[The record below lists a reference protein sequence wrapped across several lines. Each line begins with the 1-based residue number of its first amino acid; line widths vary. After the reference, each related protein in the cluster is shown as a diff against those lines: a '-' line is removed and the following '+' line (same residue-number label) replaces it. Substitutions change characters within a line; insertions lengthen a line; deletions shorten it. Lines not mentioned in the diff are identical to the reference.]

1 MPQINADFSRFSV
14 AHIDSMK
21 WVQSPAAGVWRKRV
35 YMDGPVEGGKVTS
48 LVRYDAG
55 ARFPEHGHPGGEEI
69 LVLEGIFSDQHGH
82 FGKGW
87 HLLNPSDSRHESYSE
102 NGCLVL
108 VKLRQYSGKDT
119 IHQDTGNLDWKHGE
133 TNGVSSKLLY
143 ENRVPEMSIRLV
155 RIEKTVAAPFQAF
168 SGGQEIYVVDGSF
181 EDEFGVHR
189 SGSWLRYPP
198 DGGHRLTSQSGC
210 MLYIHTGGLAI
221 AEQSKDT

>member
-1 MPQINADFSRFSV
+1 
-14 AHIDSMK
+14 
-21 WVQSPAAGVWRKRV
+21 
-35 YMDGPVEGGKVTS
+35 
-48 LVRYDAG
+48 
-55 ARFPEHGHPGGEEI
+55 
-69 LVLEGIFSDQHGH
+69 
-82 FGKGW
+82 
-87 HLLNPSDSRHESYSE
+87 
-102 NGCLVL
+102 
-108 VKLRQYSGKDT
+108 
-119 IHQDTGNLDWKHGE
+119 
-133 TNGVSSKLLY
+133 
-143 ENRVPEMSIRLV
+143 MSIRLV

>member
-1 MPQINADFSRFSV
+1 
-14 AHIDSMK
+14 
-21 WVQSPAAGVWRKRV
+21 
-35 YMDGPVEGGKVTS
+35 MDGPAEAGKVTS

-55 ARFPEHGHPGGEEI
+55 ARFPERGHPGGEEI

-82 FGKGW
+82 YGKGW

-102 NGCLVL
+102 NGCLLL

-119 IHQDTGNLDWKHGE
+119 IHQDTGCLDWEHGK

-143 ENRVPEMSIRLV
+143 ENHGPGISIRLV
-155 RIEKTVAAPFQAF
+155 RIEKTVTAPFQTFA
-168 SGGQEIYVVDGSF
+168 GGQEIYVVDGSL

-198 DGGHRLTSQSGC
+198 DGGHCLTSQGGACFIFRRVAWPSQSRSKTLKVRLGC
-210 MLYIHTGGLAI
+210 WLRPAQAPLYATTPRSERRDPSLLQTG
-221 AEQSKDT
+221 